1 MARQFD
7 RAPNKRTSLGNE
19 ERKSYS
25 SQYLKAGYSSNCP
38 NVPRS
43 LKQQRVSIW
52 HQNLHSLIFTIPL
65 IHHSSVCDAGDIL
78 PPMGRCSQCSE
89 VQRFQSSILSRTR
102 MCQNFPGAMESI
114 SEINTIPPA
123 ASRGYQFYIKHQ
135 PHSGKYIAFSV
146 TDYDTLEIAA
156 RGNTSVK

>member
-78 PPMGRCSQCSE
+78 PTNGQM
-89 VQRFQSSILSRTR
+89 QSMLGSSALSKLLPKPNANVPKFPRSNGINIWDKHNPTGCISRVSILHKAPTAQWQIHCIFCDWLRYTWN
-102 MCQNFPGAMESI
+102 CCPG
-114 SEINTIPPA
+114 
-123 ASRGYQFYIKHQ
+123 
-135 PHSGKYIAFSV
+135 
-146 TDYDTLEIAA
+146 
-156 RGNTSVK
+156 